1 MVCGGCMAKKHAAE
15 WMFDEDEP
23 RVVAVAHA
31 RGKAVLRLSNE
42 KTLKVSGTALQMVG
56 LVRGDVI
63 DAAMRKRLVEAEA
76 VADVVRKGV
85 RMLAASA
92 KTAAEVRE
100 RLLAKD
106 LDAKVVE
113 RAVAYLVERGLIDDA
128 EVAKRVSA
136 DRTASREMARQVMEA
151 RGVDGAVAEEMLAK
165 RGSDARGAT
174 KAVRVLAA
182 KLPASLSVSAKR
194 GRLLSALARRGFEE
208 HDAVDAV
215 DGYLRGE

>member
-1 MVCGGCMAKKHAAE
+1 MAKKHAAE

-31 RGKAVLRLSNE
+31 RGKALLRLSNE

-63 DAAMRKRLVEAEA
+63 DAAMRKKLVEAEA
-76 VADVVRKGV
+76 VADAVRKGV
-85 RMLAASA
+85 RMLATSA

-182 KLPASLSVSAKR
+182 KLPTSLSVSAKR
-194 GRLLSALARRGFEE
+194 GRLLLALARRGFEE

>member
-1 MVCGGCMAKKHAAE
+1 MAKKHAAE

>member
-1 MVCGGCMAKKHAAE
+1 MAKKHAAE

-31 RGKAVLRLSNE
+31 RGKALLRLSNE

-76 VADVVRKGV
+76 VAEAVRKGV

-113 RAVAYLVERGLIDDA
+113 RAVAYLVERRLVDDA

-165 RGSDARGAT
+165 RGSDARGAK

>member
-1 MVCGGCMAKKHAAE
+1 MAKKHAAE

-31 RGKAVLRLSNE
+31 RGKALLRLSNE

-76 VADVVRKGV
+76 VADAVRKGV